1 MMSIINY
8 IDDHLGPFH
17 LQGATLF
24 CMIRS
29 SYTVL
34 CINIIN
40 IIIIFLLMM
49 MLCVSVITYNN
60 HHHLCSHDIVMIR
73 DKSNLPTKRKSTVRA
88 AKRWRGQV
96 GHAPRHHHY
105 EEDDEDRV

>member
-17 LQGATLF
+17 LQGVTLF

-49 MLCVSVITYNN
+49 MLCVTVITYNN
-60 HHHLCSHDIVMIR
+60 YHHLCPHCD
-73 DKSNLPTKRKSTVRA
+73 DKRQEQQPAHKGGIHSEGSQTMGRA
-88 AKRWRGQV
+88 GR
-96 GHAPRHHHY
+96 PCT
-105 EEDDEDRV
+105 